1 MKSYVCMFV
10 CITILTHSSAATLIG
25 SFVPLPAATNID
37 LSAEGS
43 LDWAHWGLTSP
54 TDFNHLNSTNQ
65 FIGDYALIGSQFP
78 SQANSY
84 PNGCSWT
91 NGTPV
96 ANASG
101 TTTAVY
107 VIGVSNGFQI
117 VVAAD
122 ASTRRLRLYLGALA
136 GQAQFE
142 ASLSS
147 GGAASYLDTS
157 LDSSGLTNGVY
168 VVDFAGTA
176 SGQAVTVN
184 FTLKTAYD
192 PGSAAAVLQAAT
204 LAMTPNLPPI
214 VDITDPTNEVNYLI
228 GSPILL
234 KATASDPDG
243 TIAQVEFFDG
253 NNSLGLRTNA
263 LYQVNWTNA
272 AAGIHSLTAVATDN
286 LGAST
291 ISQPVTVFVY
301 TGLGMLTGA
310 ESAPTNSI
318 DLAAEG
324 IVDWAHWGLFTET
337 SFDHKAGVAQQI
349 SDYSQIGGGQAYN
362 FSDNFEGYSWIG
374 GTPTASATNSHT
386 GIYAVGLD
394 TGFQITATAD
404 TTVRT
409 LRFYVGTF
417 AARGHLQAYLNDFS
431 AAAYVDSAPENLGNG
446 PSAVYTIS
454 YRAASPGSKL
464 VLRYTVAESF
474 DHFGNVTLQAAT
486 LSGGNAPP
494 SAFITSPTNQTALVA
509 PANVTIHAEASDLDG
524 SIAKVEFYQGTTK
537 IGQVTNSP
545 YNLLWTNVPVGNY
558 SLTVRATDNQN
569 ATFISSP
576 VNLYVITGGGFL
588 SGVLA
593 APPSSIDLSAEGTLD
608 WGHWGLLR
616 FNSFNHKLGGTQV
629 NDVISIGTGNP
640 SRYTNNAVGFSW
652 TNGTPVLA
660 TNTATGIF
668 MPGLSDGFQFSVP
681 ADTTRK
687 RLKISLGLFG
697 AQGRFEASLSDF
709 SAPPFIDDSLSRI
722 YGDTTGLYTLDFSA
736 SSSGKVL
743 NVTYTSEQLFDPI
756 YGNVTWQA
764 ATLRIP
770 LIVLS
775 NPQSSGAQFS
785 FLVTSEFN
793 AVHDVEY
800 SSSLSGPWL
809 NLTNFV
815 GTAAGLLIT
824 DPAAND
830 LKRFYRVRLE

>member
-1 MKSYVCMFV
+1 M
-10 CITILTHSSAATLIG
+10 G
-25 SFVPLPAATNID
+25 SFVPLAAATNID
-37 LSAEGS
+37 LSAEGT

-54 TDFNHLNSTNQ
+54 TDFNHLNTTNQ
-65 FIGDYALIGSQFP
+65 FIGEYTLIGSQFA

-101 TTTAVY
+101 TTTAAY
-107 VIGVSNGFQI
+107 VTGVSNGFQI
-117 VVAAD
+117 VVGAD
-122 ASTRRLRLYLGALA
+122 SSTRRLRLYLGALA

-142 ASLSS
+142 AWLSS

-168 VVDFAGTA
+168 IVDFAGAAT
-176 SGQAVTVN
+176 GQTLTVN

-192 PGSAAAVLQAAT
+192 PGSAAAVLQAAD
-204 LAMTPNLPPI
+204 LAIKANLPPI
-214 VDITDPTNEVNYLI
+214 VAFTDPTNEANYLV
-228 GSPILL
+228 GSPLLL
-234 KATASDPDG
+234 KATVSDPDG
-243 TIAQVEFFDG
+243 SIAQVEFFDG
-253 NNSLGLRTNA
+253 NNSLGMQA
-263 LYQVNWTNA
+263 SMPYQFNWTNA
-272 AAGIHSLTAVATDN
+272 AVGMHSVTAVATDN

-291 ISQPVTVFVY
+291 TSQPITVFVY

-310 ESAPTNSI
+310 ESAPTNAI

-324 IVDWAHWGLFTET
+324 IVDWAHWGLFTEI

-349 SDYSQIGGGQAYN
+349 SDYSQIGGRQTYN
-362 FSDNFEGYSWIG
+362 FSDNFEGYFWTG

-386 GIYAVGLD
+386 GIYSVGLD
-394 TGFQITATAD
+394 TGFQITAPAD
-404 TTVRT
+404 TAVRT

-431 AAAYVDSAPENLGNG
+431 AAAYVDSTLENLGNG
-446 PSAVYTIS
+446 PSAVYTIN

-494 SAFITSPTNQTALVA
+494 SAFIATPTNRTALIA
-509 PANVTIHAEASDLDG
+509 PASVTLHAEASDVDG
-524 SIAKVEFYQGTTK
+524 TIAKVEFYQGTTK

-593 APPSSIDLSAEGTLD
+593 APPSSMDVSAEGTLD
-608 WGHWGLLR
+608 WGHWGLVR
-616 FNSFNHKLGGTQV
+616 FNSFNHKVGGTQV
-629 NDVISIGTGNP
+629 SDVSTIGTGNA
-640 SRYTNNAVGFSW
+640 SRYSNNAVSFSW

-660 TNTATGIF
+660 TNTVTGIF
-668 MPGLSDGFQFSVP
+668 MSGLGDGFQFSVP

-709 SAPPFIDDSLSRI
+709 SAPPFIDNSLSRV
-722 YGDTTGLYTLDFSA
+722 YGDSGGVYTLDFSA
-736 SSSGKVL
+736 ASAGKVL
-743 NVTYTSEQLFDPI
+743 KVTYTSEQLFDPV

-764 ATLRIP
+764 ATFHIP
-770 LIVLS
+770 LIALS
-775 NPQSSGAQFS
+775 NPQRAGSQFS
-785 FLVTSEFN
+785 FFVSSEFD
-793 AVHDVEY
+793 VLHDVEY
-800 SSSLSGPWL
+800 SSSLAGPWL
-809 NLTNFV
+809 KLTNFV
-815 GTAAGLLIT
+815 GVTQNMQIT
-824 DPAAND
+824 DPTATD
-830 LKRFYRVRLE
+830 LTRFYRVRLE